1 MDSLYCSPTQRLA
14 SSIMQQSEA
23 AAQSN
28 KEKMADHVPEPN
40 VLQDLILQH
49 NGLNDLIS
57 KDFGDP
63 PPPTQ
68 LNNILPAKPQNSLTE
83 NGGQR
88 NNQNNDCD
96 KKSKLNR
103 PKAPPPPPPPTS
115 LMFNDNVTKNDSS
128 FEDNLPCSSNPLI
141 DTNGHLSD
149 QIGGRSQEIK
159 HQYEYEQPSLCHE
172 IPQQNGQDNMQSGA
186 MLQTRLPIYQS
197 GEKTIKPFL

>member
-1 MDSLYCSPTQRLA
+1 MQR
-14 SSIMQQSEA
+14 QQSEA

-28 KEKMADHVPEPN
+28 KEKMADHLPEPN

-68 LNNILPAKPQNSLTE
+68 INNIQPAKPQNGLTE
-83 NGGQR
+83 NGGHR

-103 PKAPPPPPPPTS
+103 PKAPPPPPPPSS
-115 LMFNDNVTKNDSS
+115 LMFDDNVTKNDSS

-141 DTNGHLSD
+141 DTKGHLSD
-149 QIGGRSQEIK
+149 LIGGGSQEIK
-159 HQYEYEQPSLCHE
+159 HQYEYEQSSLCHE
-172 IPQQNGQDNMQSGA
+172 IPQRNVQDK
-186 MLQTRLPIYQS
+186 TRLPINQS
-197 GEKTIKPFL
+197 GEKSIKPFLRCKVLKNILPI